1 VSLSRSR
8 ARQGVSVLGPT
19 ELPEFLQLT
28 ARNPVVNAF
37 AEYRA
42 RSTHLEPR
50 LLAGEIWGRYDAGQL
65 VAACHVGANLVPVE
79 CTEDDARAFAERALT
94 RPRSVVTIVGPQ
106 DQVWPMWDSLS
117 ESWGP
122 SREARW
128 DQPHLELAQGPLVA
142 PDPSVR
148 QTTPDDFDAL
158 YPACVAMY
166 TEEVGIDPEAEGG
179 APIYRSRVRQLIG
192 LGWSFARIE
201 GGRVVFKAE
210 VAHATPRAAQI
221 QGVWV
226 APERRGQGLAA
237 AGVAAVAA
245 ACRRD
250 IAPVASLYVNVWN
263 EPARRAYAKVGF
275 EQTGTF
281 ATIMF

>member
-1 VSLSRSR
+1 
-8 ARQGVSVLGPT
+8 VLGPPD
-19 ELPEFLQLT
+19 LPDFLELT
-28 ARNPVVNAF
+28 ARRPVVNAF

-42 RSTHLEPR
+42 RSTNLEPR
-50 LLAGEIWGRYDAGQL
+50 LLAGEIWGRYDGGHL

-79 CTEDDARAFAERALT
+79 CTPDDARAFAERALS
-94 RPRSVVTIVGPQ
+94 RPRSVVTVVGLQ
-106 DQVWPMWDSLS
+106 EQVWPLWDELS

-122 SREARW
+122 PRELRW
-128 DQPHLELAQGPLVA
+128 DQPHMELGGPPRVT
-142 PDPSVR
+142 PDPAVR
-148 QTTPDDFDAL
+148 RTTPDDFGVL
-158 YPACVAMY
+158 YPACVSMY
-166 TEEVGIDPEAEGG
+166 TEEVGVDPESDGG
-179 APIYRSRVRQLIG
+179 GPVYRSRVRQLIG

-201 GGRVVFKAE
+201 HGRVVFKAE

-226 APERRGQGLAA
+226 APDRRGEGLAA
-237 AGVAAVAA
+237 AGVAAVVA

-250 IAPVASLYVNVWN
+250 IAPVVSLYANIWN
-263 EPARRAYAKVGF
+263 EPALRAYARVGF

>member
-1 VSLSRSR
+1 MSLSRSR
-8 ARQGVSVLGPT
+8 ARQGVHVLGPT
-19 ELPEFLQLT
+19 DLPAFIAL
-28 ARNPVVNAF
+28 AGRHPVVNAF

-50 LLAGEIWGRYDAGQL
+50 LLAGEIWGRYAAGEL

-79 CTEDDARAFAERALT
+79 CTEDDAHAFAERALT
-94 RPRSVVTIVGPQ
+94 QPRSVVTIVGLQ
-106 DQVWPMWDSLS
+106 DQVWPMWDRLS
-117 ESWGP
+117 DTWGP

-128 DQPHLELAQGPLVA
+128 DQPHLELARAPLVT
-142 PDPSVR
+142 PDPLVR
-148 QTTPDDFDAL
+148 RTTPDDFDAL

-166 TEEVGIDPEAEGG
+166 TEEVGVDPEAEGG

-192 LGWSFARIE
+192 LGWSYARIE
-201 GGRVVFKAE
+201 DGRVVFKAE
-210 VAHATPRAAQI
+210 VAHATPYAAQV

-226 APERRGQGLAA
+226 APDRRGEGLAA
-237 AGVAAVAA
+237 AGVAAVVE

-250 IAPVASLYVNVWN
+250 IAPVVSLYANIWN
-263 EPARRAYAKVGF
+263 EPARRAYERVGF
-275 EQTGTF
+275 RQTATF

>member
-8 ARQGVSVLGPT
+8 ARQGVHVLGPT
-19 ELPEFLQLT
+19 DLPAFIAL
-28 ARNPVVNAF
+28 AGRHPVVNAF

-50 LLAGEIWGRYDAGQL
+50 LLAGEIWGRYAAGEL

-79 CTEDDARAFAERALT
+79 CTEDDAHAFAERALT
-94 RPRSVVTIVGPQ
+94 QPRSVVTIVGLQ
-106 DQVWPMWDSLS
+106 DQVWPMWDRLS
-117 ESWGP
+117 DTWGP

-128 DQPHLELAQGPLVA
+128 DQPHLELARAPLVT
-142 PDPSVR
+142 PDP
-148 QTTPDDFDAL
+148 L

-166 TEEVGIDPEAEGG
+166 TEEVGVDPEAEGG

-192 LGWSFARIE
+192 LGWSYARIE
-201 GGRVVFKAE
+201 HGRVVFKAE

-245 ACRRD
+245 ACRRE

-263 EPARRAYAKVGF
+263 EPAQRAYAKVGF

-281 ATIMF
+281 ATVMF

>member
-8 ARQGVSVLGPT
+8 ARHGVSVLGST
-19 ELPEFLQLT
+19 DLPDFLELT

-50 LLAGEIWGRYDAGQL
+50 LLAGEIWGRYDAGRL

-79 CTEDDARAFAERALT
+79 CTEDDTRAFAERALT

-106 DQVWPMWDSLS
+106 DQVWPLWDCLS
-117 ESWGP
+117 DSWGP

-128 DQPHLELAQGPLVA
+128 DQPHLELAHAPQVA
-142 PDPSVR
+142 PDPAVR

-166 TEEVGIDPEAEGG
+166 TEEVGVDPESDGG

-201 GGRVVFKAE
+201 DGKVVFKAE

-237 AGVAAVAA
+237 AGVAAVVS
-245 ACRRD
+245 ACRRE
-250 IAPVASLYVNVWN
+250 IAPIASLYVNVWN
-263 EPARRAYAKVGF
+263 EPARRAYARVGF

>member
-1 VSLSRSR
+1 VSLSKSR

-19 ELPEFLQLT
+19 DLHDFLELT
-28 ARNPVVNAF
+28 ARTPVVNAF

-50 LLAGEIWGRYDAGQL
+50 LLAGEIWGRYDAGRL

-79 CTEDDARAFAERALT
+79 CSEDDARAFAERALT

-106 DQVWPMWDSLS
+106 DQVWPLWDSLS

-128 DQPHLELAQGPLVA
+128 DQPHLELDHAPLVV

-166 TEEVGIDPEAEGG
+166 TEEVGVNPEAEGG

-201 GGRVVFKAE
+201 HGQVVFKAE
-210 VAHATPRAAQI
+210 VSHATPRAAQI

-237 AGVAAVAA
+237 AGVAAVAV
-245 ACRRD
+245 ACRRE